1 MANYNITTATGA
13 ASAAQ
18 LINTDKVRVASTTDI
33 YFTSGNSSIV
43 CTNADPIILAGAP
56 ERSVY
61 VGAGNYVSVL
71 AVSTAGK
78 CSVTEVGA
86 SGVL

>member
-13 ASAAQ
+13 ASSAQ

-33 YFTSGNSSIV
+33 YFTSGNASVV
-43 CTNADPIILAGAP
+43 CTNAATIMLAGAP

-71 AVSTAGK
+71 AVSAAGK
-78 CSVTEVGA
+78 CSVTELGT